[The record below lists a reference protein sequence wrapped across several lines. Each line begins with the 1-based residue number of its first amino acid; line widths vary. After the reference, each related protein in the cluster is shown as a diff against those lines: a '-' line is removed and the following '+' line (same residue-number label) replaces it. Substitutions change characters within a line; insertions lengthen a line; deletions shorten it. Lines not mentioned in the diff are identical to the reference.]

1 MAEPDLTEVKETTVA
16 NATST
21 CDKRHC
27 KEMRKDKLPPYLRD
41 RGTKSQG
48 IIFKSLQRHSFLFIV
63 IFIDYFIL

>member
-1 MAEPDLTEVKETTVA
+1 MAELDLTEVKEATVA

-41 RGTKSQG
+41 RGTKSLNIG
-48 IIFKSLQRHSFLFIV
+48 NNSQRE
-63 IFIDYFIL
+63 